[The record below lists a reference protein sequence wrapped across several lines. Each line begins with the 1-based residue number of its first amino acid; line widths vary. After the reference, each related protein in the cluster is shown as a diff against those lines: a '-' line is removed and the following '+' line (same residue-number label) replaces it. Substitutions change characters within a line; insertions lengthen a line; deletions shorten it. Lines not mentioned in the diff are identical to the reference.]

1 MVTRVAWGTAV
12 MELQS
17 WLLYHLVAVTDCNQ
31 EEIAVY
37 QCLMV
42 NREKLMTILTELNV
56 MQSAAT
62 IGGGGTYP
70 AGGTGSRARDLGLRA
85 QKKLLG
91 RVVSTGA
98 GRSLLIDDA
107 TTSLLDNLYKL
118 MERATKNNP
127 SLDKKQPEKVLKNI
141 VKLSIKVGLLQ
152 RNQQLGPTDD
162 AKLVEIRTAL
172 RAVAMAVVSFYELEF
187 SFDKAYLT
195 RSLER
200 CRSAIQGL
208 IKPHLTDK
216 SQDRCDQVFDF
227 LRNPEFLD
235 SVFRQDSEHRP
246 ILGMLVSD
254 INKALDAGHL

>member
-1 MVTRVAWGTAV
+1 
-12 MELQS
+12 
-17 WLLYHLVAVTDCNQ
+17 
-31 EEIAVY
+31 
-37 QCLMV
+37 
-42 NREKLMTILTELNV
+42 

-118 MERATKNNP
+118 MERAAKNNP
-127 SLDKKQPEKVLKNI
+127 NFDKKQPE
-141 VKLSIKVGLLQ
+141 KVGLLQ
-152 RNQQLGPTDD
+152 RNQQLGPADD

-235 SVFRQDSEHRP
+235 AVFRQDSEHRP